1 MLETYRQC
9 LKDVFDVPALNDV
22 LRSVASREVRVSDV
36 ETATASPFARSLTF
50 AYVAN
55 YLYERDAPL
64 AERKAQALTLDRNLL
79 RELLGEAELREL
91 IDAEV
96 LDDVEA
102 ELAGLADGWKARSA
116 DELEDL
122 LRRVG
127 DLNQAEIDV
136 RTTEDATPWL
146 DKLDIERRAV
156 RVRIAHENR
165 YIAVTDAARYRDALG
180 VVPPAGLPSNL
191 LEPTESSLEGI
202 VRRFAR
208 THGPFLTEALTER
221 WALLPSQLEAV
232 LELLERDGHLVR
244 GEIRP
249 LGVRPEWC
257 DPEVLRR
264 LKRRTLAK
272 LRKEVAPVEASVLGR
287 FLPEWHGVHKSSSGR
302 LRLEETLAQ
311 LEGLPLP
318 WSSLLDVILPQR
330 VKDFRPEMLD
340 ILSASGAVVWVGVG
354 ALGSSDGRVAL
365 YRRDRAPILL
375 PTRDAYEPQS
385 DLEAKILNH
394 LNERGAS
401 FTLEFAP
408 KTGELSV
415 SELEGALLDLVWA
428 GQITNDTFSPLRSL
442 SKRTRRR
449 RQGEHVSYAGGRWSL
464 VAGLIDESVSDTERA
479 HARVTMLLERYGIV
493 SRTAA
498 LFEDLDGGYKVIYPL
513 LREMEE
519 RGRLRRGHFVE
530 GLSGSQFALPG
541 AIERLR
547 AVRDQLTHEKSPP
560 NEVEV
565 EAYLA
570 VDPANPYGSILPWPQ
585 PATERRARPR
595 RVPGAWVLL
604 YKGRLVLYME
614 KGGRT
619 LLTFGD
625 LTEPGVV
632 KAAFRKLTT
641 LPRRR
646 PNRLR
651 IEVIDDDVPTKS
663 PHKTLLS
670 ELGFFPDVT
679 SMVYAETP
687 TADSQAAD
695 RIH

>member
-1 MLETYRQC
+1 M
-9 LKDVFDVPALNDV
+9 
-22 LRSVASREVRVSDV
+22 SVASREIRVSDV

-55 YLYERDAPL
+55 YLYEQDAPL

-79 RELLGEAELREL
+79 RELLGQAELREL
-91 IDAEV
+91 IDVEV

-102 ELAGLADGWKARSA
+102 ELAGLADDWKARNA

-127 DLNQAEIDV
+127 DLSRAEIDR
-136 RTTEDATPWL
+136 RTTEDPTAWL
-146 DKLDIERRAV
+146 DKLENERRAV
-156 RVRIAHENR
+156 RVRLAHEQR
-165 YIAVTDAARYRDALG
+165 TIAVTDVARYRDALG

-191 LEPTESSLEGI
+191 LEATESSLEGL

-208 THGPFLTEALTER
+208 THGPFLTEALAER
-221 WALLPSQLEAV
+221 WALLPSQIEAV
-232 LELLERDGHLVR
+232 LALLEREGQLMR

-249 LGVRPEWC
+249 LGIRPEWC

-287 FLPEWHGVHKSSSGR
+287 FLPEWHGVRTSSSGMA
-302 LRLEETLAQ
+302 RLEEALAQ

-318 WSSLLDVILPQR
+318 WSSLLEVILPQR
-330 VKDFRPEMLD
+330 VRDFRPEMLD
-340 ILSASGAVVWVGVG
+340 ILSASGTLVWVGVG
-354 ALGSSDGRVAL
+354 AIGSADGRVAL

-375 PTRDAYEPQS
+375 PASTGYEPSS
-385 DLEAKILNH
+385 DLEAKILTH
-394 LNERGAS
+394 LSERGAS
-401 FTLEFAP
+401 FTLELAP
-408 KTGELSV
+408 KTDLSV
-415 SELEGALLDLVWA
+415 SELEEALMNLVWA
-428 GQITNDTFSPLRSL
+428 GQITNDTFAPLRSL

-449 RQGEHVSYAGGRWSL
+449 RRGERGGYAGGRWSL

-479 HARVTMLLERYGIV
+479 HARVTMLLERYGLV

-498 LFEDLDGGYKVIYPL
+498 LFEELPGGYQAIYPL

-547 AVRDQLTHEKSPP
+547 AVRDQLNHEKTPDH
-560 NEVEV
+560 EL

-570 VDPANPYGSILPWPQ
+570 VDPANPYGSILPWPR
-585 PATERRARPR
+585 PKTEGRARPR
-595 RVPGAWVLL
+595 RVPGAWVIL
-604 YKGRLVLYME
+604 YKGSLVLYME

-619 LLTFGD
+619 LLTFGEIA
-625 LTEPGVV
+625 EPGVA
-632 KAAFRKLTT
+632 KAAFTKLMT

-646 PNRLR
+646 PHRLR
-651 IEVIDDDVPTKS
+651 IEAIDDEVPTKG
-663 PHKTLLS
+663 PHETLLS

-687 TADSQAAD
+687 TPDSQAAD
-695 RIH
+695 RVH